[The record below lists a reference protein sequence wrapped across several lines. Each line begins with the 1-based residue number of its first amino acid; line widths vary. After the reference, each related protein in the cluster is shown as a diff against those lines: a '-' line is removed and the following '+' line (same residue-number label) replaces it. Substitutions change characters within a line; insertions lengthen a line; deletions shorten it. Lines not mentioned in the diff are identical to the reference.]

1 MENMAS
7 LVSDTKLA
15 INSMSMSIRMNGQ
28 ILLFSNSTGKLGKRN
43 SECSYQ
49 KSNLRPADY

>member
-15 INSMSMSIRMNGQ
+15 INSMSMSIRMMGQ
-28 ILLFSNSTGKLGKRN
+28 ICYSVIAQAN
-43 SECSYQ
+43 SEKEIPSAPIR
-49 KSNLRPADY
+49 SRT